1 LGDILLYGWVRFLGH
16 TSVRVKVINP
26 LNSKEMDVDL
36 LVDAGST
43 YTWVRC
49 RKLKSLGLKPTGRR
63 RFRTINGKIV
73 EREVGEAKIEY
84 EDEKATC
91 MIVFGKEEDVEVLGV
106 IALENLGLE
115 VDPITKN

>member
-1 LGDILLYGWVRFLGH
+1 MGY
-16 TSVRVKVINP
+16 TSVRVKIINP
-26 LNSKEMDVDL
+26 LNKKEMDVDL
-36 LVDAGST
+36 LVDTGST
-43 YTWVRC
+43 YTWVRYK
-49 RKLKSLGLKPTGRR
+49 KLESLGLKPTGRR

-106 IALENLGLE
+106 TALENLGLE
-115 VDPITKN
+115 VDPITKKLRKTETLLAV